1 MNKENNQH
9 WLAARLAAITFTVMV
24 GAVCA
29 ILPATAAMAQKL
41 APEYKVGDRVEID
54 VITQGN
60 PANAVWKKAT
70 VSEVNVDGQIYFF
83 EVDAPA
89 GKIPQVIGIP
99 IRSPQQYIR
108 PLQGADPGPKTLDQK
123 KHEAADGTVLAD
135 REILDCDFKQPPARN
150 GSAPSPELTKKLIRC
165 LWEKPAQP
173 ELDGAITID
182 ISAFQMGAPRK
193 WVPLQD
199 LGSGKLETIIYPIR
213 ATWTM
218 KTFYRTRTVVQTNE
232 SVFNCYVDAFNK
244 WECGL
249 GQRIKDGDIKE
260 IRVR

>member
-1 MNKENNQH
+1 MNKEKNQR
-9 WLAARLAAITFTVMV
+9 WLAARLAVIICHVLVA
-24 GAVCA
+24 AVCV

-41 APEYKVGDRVEID
+41 APQYKVGDRVEID

-108 PLQGADPGPKTLDQK
+108 ALQGADTGSRTLNQK

-135 REILDCDFKQPPARN
+135 REILDCDFKQPVARN
-150 GSAPSPELTKKLIRC
+150 GSAPPPELMKKLIRC
-165 LWEKPAQP
+165 LWEKPAKP

-182 ISAFQMGAPRK
+182 ISEFQIGSPRK
-193 WVPLQD
+193 WVPMQD
-199 LGSGKLETIIYPIR
+199 LGSGKLGTIIYPIR
-213 ATWTM
+213 TTWTT

-232 SVFNCYVDAFNK
+232 SVFNCYVDAFDK

-260 IRVR
+260 IRVQ